1 MIELFDQEIENIMLG
16 SIFLNKGALYHA
28 IETLYPAD
36 FFDPKNQFIFQTI
49 LDLFQ
54 ENINIDEVI
63 VFREGKGKIS
73 AQHLLHCINIVPCR
87 GENYIYYSEVIRKK
101 AEQRNI
107 YQILEAIKNGKI
119 ELEEGLVKIESIPR
133 KEIKEE
139 TFSTIL
145 EHTLR
150 DSRSGTK
157 YKFNINSL
165 NYYLGGVDKGEI
177 VTIGG
182 FTSQGKTSCAIQL
195 AIDFAEEG
203 KKILYLSSEMTEIE
217 MGRRILA
224 NLNKKNLM
232 DFRKGK
238 FEEGEKE
245 AFQDIIDIIS
255 KASEKWEMN
264 IKKINDIKD
273 IIKYVRKYK
282 PEILFIDYLQNLGG
296 DSRLS
301 DYQRT
306 TENIRQI
313 QTLTLKEEI
322 TTFVLSQMSRQKEE
336 TAAKPKL
343 NMLRD
348 SGRIEECSNII
359 LLLYW
364 KKKIVEEIKPRIEGE
379 DPEELEV
386 VIGKN
391 RDGTIGKFKLDFWPE
406 YCRIRDKEKYY
417 ENYYET
423 EE

>member
-54 ENINIDEVI
+54 KNINIDEVI

-165 NYYLGGVDKGEI
+165 NYFLGGVDKGEI

-195 AIDFAEEG
+195 AIDFVEEG

-364 KKKIVEEIKPRIEGE
+364 KKKIAEEIKPRIEGE

>member
-36 FFDPKNQFIFQTI
+36 FFDHKNQFIFQTI

-54 ENINIDEVI
+54 KNINIDEVI

-165 NYYLGGVDKGEI
+165 NYFLGGVDKGEI

-195 AIDFAEEG
+195 AIDFVEEG

-255 KASEKWEMN
+255 KASEKWEMK

-336 TAAKPKL
+336 TAKPKL

-364 KKKIVEEIKPRIEGE
+364 KKKMAEEIKPRIEGE